1 MTSSSNLSRRT
12 LLLATASA
20 LAGLSACAG
29 GGPFS
34 QERNPI
40 KVILA
45 GIEPEASSG
54 LELRL
59 LVKLRIQNP
68 NDLAIDYN
76 GLSFDLAVRNRDVA
90 SGVSAAKG
98 RLERYGESIV
108 QVPVTVHAAEL
119 LRQLWSWAGQERE
132 PLPYTLRGQV
142 GGPFGPVRF
151 ETNGLFESPLRR
163 G

>member
-1 MTSSSNLSRRT
+1 MTTSSDLARRA
-12 LLLATASA
+12 LLLAAATT
-20 LAGLSACAG
+20 LTGVSACAG
-29 GGPFS
+29 GLFP
-34 QERNPI
+34 QERNPL
-40 KVILA
+40 KVTLA
-45 GIEPEASSG
+45 GIEPESGRG

-108 QVPVTVHAAEL
+108 LVPVTVHAAEL
-119 LRQLWSWAGQERE
+119 LRQLWSLAGQERE
-132 PLPYTLRGQV
+132 ALPYTVRGQV

-151 ETNGLFESPLRR
+151 ETNGLFESPFRR